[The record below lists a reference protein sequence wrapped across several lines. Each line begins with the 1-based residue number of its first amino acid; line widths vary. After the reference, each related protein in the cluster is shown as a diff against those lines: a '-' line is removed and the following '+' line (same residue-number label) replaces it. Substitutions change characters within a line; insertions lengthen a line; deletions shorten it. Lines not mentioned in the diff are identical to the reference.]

1 MQRGVLRQIAMV
13 MRTLGIGGTAG
24 ERLAKSWLVVVL
36 LSGWFVASFGE
47 LGLNVWLPIIAS
59 IGLILIIVTIILKDS
74 VFSRGDLRW
83 LFVPAFAVILGWID
97 PLWSSP
103 MQWDQADHL
112 QTANRYLGRW
122 SWEPFHQDMDFSFR
136 PKIMSGLLAIEM
148 GLTGRRYEVDV
159 VPFACLVA
167 CGWQIQ
173 ALAERGNRL
182 LGGVIAAAVVL
193 SLPTMLVFGRTGY
206 LEALATGGL
215 VMTFRIALDALN
227 DDFLNRAD
235 YIGLGIVASLVGAVK
250 YPYLYLG
257 ISLPIC
263 IWAMN
268 RHRNEIPV
276 FLGSW
281 ILFQLPFLVSDLI
294 DHGSPFASFEPQ
306 ALGVVNSM
314 TEEVGNYSLAMAIAD
329 ISAEIG
335 FTLLVCFLTIS
346 GLWIRQDTLRR
357 FPVMASIALPSVVI
371 FAVVLDFGY
380 SRYHLPWLSV
390 LICVTCNWVF
400 QNLESLAE
408 EAKINTEIAGSF
420 LVMLLL
426 SHHVTSVVADSLE
439 NRERNLSVIQ
449 YRERYL
455 DEFIEIGNH
464 LPTDAVVLAGFDITL
479 GVRFGVPTYRFGP
492 SDDPIHDSI
501 EVVDAT
507 HVIIGGG
514 VSRFDWESD
523 PLYILGAPID
533 PLASSSR
540 EVVYASLWA
549 TNSTRGNYHRS
560 ASMIDVD
567 WSSGHEGD
575 VFLASGGVNVSAP
588 DDWSIIEIIDL
599 RDKSSTGKEAMDMI
613 FGKEGDA
620 TLICDGEGCMQEFL
634 VPEGTRYL
642 VKVGLSDED

>member
-1 MQRGVLRQIAMV
+1 
-13 MRTLGIGGTAG
+13 
-24 ERLAKSWLVVVL
+24 
-36 LSGWFVASFGE
+36 
-47 LGLNVWLPIIAS
+47 
-59 IGLILIIVTIILKDS
+59 
-74 VFSRGDLRW
+74 
-83 LFVPAFAVILGWID
+83 
-97 PLWSSP
+97 

-235 YIGLGIVASLVGAVK
+235 YIGLGIVASLAGAVK

-371 FAVVLDFGY
+371 FTVVLDFGY
-380 SRYHLPWLSV
+380 PRYHLPWLSV